1 MNLGSLSI
9 SLKVFSIILVLG
21 GAMIGVASTAIQ
33 ALGSLHSVTVELE
46 IAGAEAMESGRLT
59 QLTTSLNRAEFRIA
73 ADPSR
78 ENVADFKAVIE
89 RQRVDFESRLA
100 AAKGTAGDRRL
111 ALLENVEGRYTKY
124 LDGLRTTLDLA
135 DSVGSQVEIGGG
147 QRRIV
152 DAVRENREEARA
164 LNDVIGDYINFADRR
179 IAELTASA
187 ATELEAAAQT
197 LNVTL

>member
-33 ALGSLHSVTVELE
+33 ALGSLHSITVELE

-59 QLTTSLNRAEFRIA
+59 QHTTSLNRAEFRIA

-111 ALLENVEGRYTKY
+111 ALLENVEGRYAKY
-124 LDGLRTTLDLA
+124 LDGL
-135 DSVGSQVEIGGG
+135 
-147 QRRIV
+147 
-152 DAVRENREEARA
+152 
-164 LNDVIGDYINFADRR
+164 
-179 IAELTASA
+179 
-187 ATELEAAAQT
+187 
-197 LNVTL
+197 